1 MDTQETHLFRPVPG
15 LDRSSEE
22 EQLAGIIGIAQENL
36 EKAEQYGAQLSDEL
50 HELMETYGTKD
61 KEALAMF
68 HNTQSQL
75 DRKSTRLNSSH
86 VSISY
91 AVFCLKKKTY

>member
-1 MDTQETHLFRPVPG
+1 MDTLETHLFRPVPG

-68 HNTQSQL
+68 HNT
-75 DRKSTRLNSSH
+75 
-86 VSISY
+86 
-91 AVFCLKKKTY
+91 